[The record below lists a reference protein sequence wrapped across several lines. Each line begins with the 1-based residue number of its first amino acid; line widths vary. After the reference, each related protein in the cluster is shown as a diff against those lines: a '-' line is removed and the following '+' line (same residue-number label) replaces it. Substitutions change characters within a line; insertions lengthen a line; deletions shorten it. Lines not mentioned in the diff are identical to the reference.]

1 MNNSINNNSLK
12 DSKSDILDWNL
23 VQAEMKNKLGLDI
36 YESWLKKITFV
47 EEINNYILL
56 SVPTRFIRDWITS
69 RYLDQILK
77 IIKNYKKEIVRIE
90 FKITENKPTSTQDEN
105 NTNVIENKENVS
117 FIKDSYLQYS
127 RIDPNKNFENFI
139 TGSSN
144 KLAYE
149 ASVKVSENISHYN
162 PLYLYGGVGMGKT
175 HLLNAIGYHLKKT
188 IRLCLYR
195 QNVLCINL

>member
-77 IIKNYKKEIVRIE
+77 IVKNHNKEIIRIE
-90 FKITENKPTSTQDEN
+90 FRITENKLNSIQDKK
-105 NTNVIENKENVS
+105 NK
-117 FIKDSYLQYS
+117 
-127 RIDPNKNFENFI
+127 
-139 TGSSN
+139 
-144 KLAYE
+144 
-149 ASVKVSENISHYN
+149 
-162 PLYLYGGVGMGKT
+162 
-175 HLLNAIGYHLKKT
+175 KK
-188 IRLCLYR
+188 I
-195 QNVLCINL
+195 